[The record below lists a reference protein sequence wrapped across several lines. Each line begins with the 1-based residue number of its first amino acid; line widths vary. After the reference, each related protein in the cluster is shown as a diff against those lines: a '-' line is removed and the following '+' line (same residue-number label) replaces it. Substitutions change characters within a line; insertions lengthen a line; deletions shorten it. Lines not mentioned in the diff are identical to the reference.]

1 MENNFDSGTVF
12 QVRAQNR
19 HDPVVNGNYFGLS
32 VGLCKTEQEAQ
43 ERVVSAGSPR
53 ELKFG
58 YPPLF
63 LLRRNAM
70 IEGWLGSD
78 SFALRIAFAKAK

>member
-32 VGLCKTEQEAQ
+32 VGLYKTEQEAQ
-43 ERVVSAGSPR
+43 ERVDS
-53 ELKFG
+53 LKG
-58 YPPLF
+58 EYDHVWHQPVHPE
-63 LLRRNAM
+63 N
-70 IEGWLGSD
+70 
-78 SFALRIAFAKAK
+78 